1 MKTITMTAL
10 VLALTASAASAQ
22 TVVSRNPMNNPN
34 PGFTP
39 GTGPMS
45 PCTLT
50 PAQLQETRRVAME
63 FFRPG
68 GDRVAIASPLY
79 TQHNPGFL
87 KGGIA
92 AMMTDFDYFKS
103 RFGGPPAGAAPA
115 AGGAAAAG
123 GARQGGAAP
132 AGGGGGRGNATPP
145 PAGNGTEVVLQ
156 ECDIVVA
163 VHKNF
168 VQDPTAAPGTYYA
181 GFSFDMF
188 RVRDGKLVEHWDGA
202 RINAPA
208 NPPAGGAAPAGG
220 RGN

>member
-1 MKTITMTAL
+1 
-10 VLALTASAASAQ
+10 
-22 TVVSRNPMNNPN
+22 MNNQN
-34 PGFTP
+34 PGFTV
-39 GTGPMS
+39 GSGPMS

-50 PAQLQETRRVAME
+50 PEQLQEVRRTALA
-63 FFRPG
+63 FFAPG

-92 AMMTDFDYFKS
+92 AMMNDFDYFKS
-103 RFGGPPAGAAPA
+103 RFGGPPAGAA
-115 AGGAAAAG
+115 
-123 GARQGGAAP
+123 RQGGAAP
-132 AGGGGGRGNATPP
+132 AGGRGGRGNATPP

-181 GFSFDMF
+181 GYSFDMF

-208 NPPAGGAAPAGG
+208 NPPAGGAG

>member
-10 VLALTASAASAQ
+10 ALAVMVSAASAQ
-22 TVVSRNPMNNPN
+22 TATVRSTNPMNPSNL
-34 PGFTP
+34 GFTV
-39 GTGPMS
+39 GSGPMR

-68 GDRVAIASPLY
+68 SDRVAIADPRY

-87 KGGIA
+87 KPAIE
-92 AMMTDFDYFKS
+92 MKLSDFDYFKS
-103 RFGGPPAGAAPA
+103 RFGGPPAGAAAPA
-115 AGGAAAAG
+115 AG
-123 GARQGGAAP
+123 ARAGGAAP
-132 AGGGGGRGNATPP
+132 AGGGGGRGNATPA
-145 PAGNGTEVVLQ
+145 PAGNPTEIVLQ
-156 ECDIVVA
+156 ECDMLVA

-181 GFSFDMF
+181 RYTFDMF

-208 NPPAGGAAPAGG
+208 QPAAGAG
-220 RGN
+220 RGGN

>member
-22 TVVSRNPMNNPN
+22 TVVSRNPMNPQNL
-34 PGFTP
+34 GFAP

-68 GDRVAIASPLY
+68 GDRVAIADPRY

-87 KGGIA
+87 KGGLA
-92 AMMTDFDYFKS
+92 AMMSDFDYFKS
-103 RFGGPPAGAAPA
+103 RFGGPPAGAAA
-115 AGGAAAAG
+115 AGAAAG

-132 AGGGGGRGNATPP
+132 AGGGGRGNATPP
-145 PAGNGTEVVLQ
+145 PAGNGTEIVLQ
-156 ECDIVVA
+156 ECDVLVA
-163 VHKNF
+163 VHKNY

-208 NPPAGGAAPAGG
+208 AG